1 MLFKRLTFYRIT
13 QELPHPHTLAQQ
25 LAQLPF
31 SPCLSLDWFS
41 EGFAPPNE
49 YHPDFVSLA
58 GDSVAMR
65 LNREDKV
72 LPPSVITSQLN
83 PRISSIEASEK
94 RSVGKR
100 ERQELRDTLI
110 DQLLPQA
117 FTKSSHTYALLD
129 YAHLLILIDASPKTA
144 ENLLAKLREALGGL
158 EVIRPQTQQ
167 PLTQLMTDWLQ
178 HGEAEGNFTLDSD
191 STLKDSPNNQGG
203 ATIKAS
209 KQNLSADEITQL
221 VRHGKTA
228 TQLGLTWQNQIDFI
242 LNQDFTLR
250 RLRYTEDLVSCTEPQ
265 GDNFN
270 RHHFLQLLMAIH
282 LPKLINELVT
292 LAGGWSDSNG

>member
-129 YAHLLILIDASPKTA
+129 YAHSLILIDASQKTA

-191 STLKDSPNNQGG
+191 STLKDSP
-203 ATIKAS
+203 TTKAVQPL
-209 KQNLSADEITQL
+209 KPAN
-221 VRHGKTA
+221 KTYLP
-228 TQLGLTWQNQIDFI
+228 TKSPNWYD
-242 LNQDFTLR
+242 
-250 RLRYTEDLVSCTEPQ
+250 
-265 GDNFN
+265 
-270 RHHFLQLLMAIH
+270 MAK
-282 LPKLINELVT
+282 PPPNW
-292 LAGGWSDSNG
+292 A